1 MSWLATMA
9 SGASQGLMPLQ
20 SPCSREEGAWV
31 DNADGPV

>member
-20 SPCSREEGAWV
+20 SPFSREEGAWV
-31 DNADGPV
+31 DNADGPD